1 MSPTSSIPAPRAP
14 ETADLSRLV
23 GVKLGNYRL
32 ERLVGRGRMGVVY
45 LATDEALLRPTAV
58 KVLAWSVA
66 EARGHDPVQWFLA
79 EARLVARINDPR
91 VVQIY
96 GAARHGDYC
105 YIAMEYVAG
114 ASAEAMLARGER
126 PSPAAA
132 TDILLQAASAL
143 HAAHRSGVVHRDVK
157 PANLLVDP
165 SGLTKLGDFGMALGA
180 AGVADARAR
189 VGTPLYTAPEVWRG
203 AGASP
208 ASDIYALGATYYHLL
223 VGRPPYAG
231 ADVAAVEQAHLR
243 APIPDPRQ
251 LAPALPASCAA
262 LVRRALA
269 KAPQERH
276 PSAQELMW
284 EARRV
289 LLDLAAADGASSPG
303 LPRGARAPAPGPAAH
318 PAAAPPPGPL
328 AEVMGFARR
337 AFGEVDPADGPW
349 QGEPHA
355 TARRGLLAAVEDEGT
370 AVVTVTGGPGSG
382 RSVLC
387 RRVAAELSPAR
398 LVLYLDLRAEREE
411 RTLLQRLC
419 RAAGAAEE
427 GTEALEG
434 LLRRLGEERRQRRPT
449 PLLVLDGVRVP
460 HPSSSGLAAVVA
472 AGIWSRSFRLVLS
485 GEPGLAGALAASGVD
500 FRDERAVEL
509 ELPALGP
516 EQVADYVRA
525 WIGWAQAPGAPAVI
539 LSPDAVRLLAWRS
552 QGIPARVNV
561 LAENM
566 LLLAAAHG
574 ERTLSS
580 WHAWTASERERW
592 SGTLPL
598 ARLPRRAGAWPTPE
612 AQEAIDACRRA
623 AGLPPWPRGGSR

>member
-1 MSPTSSIPAPRAP
+1 MSPTSSISTPRAP
-14 ETADLSRLV
+14 ETADLTRLA
-23 GVKLGNYRL
+23 GTKLGNYRL
-32 ERLVGRGRMGVVY
+32 ERLIGRGRMGVVY

-66 EARGHDPVQWFLA
+66 EARGNDPVQWFLA

-105 YIAMEYVAG
+105 YIAMEYVPG
-114 ASAEAMLARGER
+114 ASAEAMLARGE
-126 PSPAAA
+126 PPPPAAA

-203 AGASP
+203 GGASA

-243 APIPDPRQ
+243 APVPDPRQ
-251 LAPALPASCAA
+251 HAPALPASCAA
-262 LVRRALA
+262 LIRRAMA
-269 KAPQERH
+269 KAPQDRH

-284 EARRV
+284 DARRV
-289 LLDLAAADGASSPG
+289 LLDLAAADGASSPTV
-303 LPRGARAPAPGPAAH
+303 PRGARAAEPAAH
-318 PAAAPPPGPL
+318 PAAPPAPGPL
-328 AEVMGFARR
+328 AEVMSFARR
-337 AFGEVDPADGPW
+337 AFGEVDPADVPW
-349 QGEPHA
+349 QGDPHA
-355 TARRGLLAAVEDEGT
+355 AARRGLLAAIEEEGG
-370 AVVTVTGGPGSG
+370 AVITVTGGPGSG

-398 LVLYLDLRAEREE
+398 LVLYLDLRAERGE

-419 RAAGAAEE
+419 RAAGAPEE
-427 GTEALEG
+427 GGEALDG
-434 LLRRLGEERRQRRPT
+434 LLRRLGEERRQHRPT

-460 HPSSSGLAAVVA
+460 HPSTGGLAAVVS

-485 GEPGLAGALAASGVD
+485 GERGLAAALAASGAD
-500 FRDERAVEL
+500 FRDERVAEL
-509 ELPALGP
+509 ELPALDP
-516 EQVADYVRA
+516 DQVGDYVRA
-525 WIGWAQAPGAPAVI
+525 WLRWSRAPGAPAVI
-539 LSPDAVRLLAWRS
+539 LSPDAIRLLAWRS
-552 QGIPARVNV
+552 GGIPERVNV

-574 ERTLSS
+574 ERILSS
-580 WHAWTASERERW
+580 WHAWTASDRERW
-592 SGTLPL
+592 AGTRPL
-598 ARLPRRAGAWPTPE
+598 ARLPRRAGAWPTVE
-612 AQEAIDACRRA
+612 AREAIDACRRA
-623 AGLPPWPRGGSR
+623 AGLPPWPGGAPA